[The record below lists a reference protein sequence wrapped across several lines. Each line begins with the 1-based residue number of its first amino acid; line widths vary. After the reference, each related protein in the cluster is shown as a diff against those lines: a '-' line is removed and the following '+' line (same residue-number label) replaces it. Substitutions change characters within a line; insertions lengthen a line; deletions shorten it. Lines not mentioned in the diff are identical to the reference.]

1 MFEESQALAS
11 RFRMTVDELGK
22 VRKLLHSLRAS
33 MTREIKLM
41 GENEGFVFR
50 NKKDEIVK
58 SVEEKQENEWYGMK
72 VETLIVL
79 YKQHAEFICDHHT

>member
-11 RFRMTVDELGK
+11 RFRMTVDELRK

-50 NKKDEIVK
+50 NRKDEIVK

-72 VETLIVL
+72 VETLIDL